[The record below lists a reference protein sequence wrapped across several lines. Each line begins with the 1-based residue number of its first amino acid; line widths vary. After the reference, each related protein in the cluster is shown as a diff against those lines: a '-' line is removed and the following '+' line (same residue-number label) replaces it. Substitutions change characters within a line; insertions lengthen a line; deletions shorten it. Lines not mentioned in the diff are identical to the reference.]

1 MKKGIS
7 DQRWLEIKLIQT
19 FHADADT
26 RKALADLVGE
36 VDRLRA
42 EVDRLD
48 ASIIQRDR
56 EEVKW

>member
-7 DQRWLEIKLIQT
+7 DQRWLEIKLILT

-42 EVDRLD
+42 ELDRLD